1 MMVKAEKSGQTV
13 KLYIYGEIV
22 ADAGEKWGVDDV
34 CPMEVVCALED
45 ADGRE
50 VELHINSP
58 GGDCFA
64 AAAIY
69 NSLLSYKGQVV
80 GIVDG
85 LAASAA
91 SIIAMACKT
100 LRVPENAYLM
110 LHHAWAVTAG
120 NAAELRETAGL
131 LDKLDGD
138 MVSIYSN
145 RMLSEKAE
153 EAGTLMDKS
162 SWISGKE
169 AAELFAH
176 VTTLPA
182 VKAVALAGSSECL
195 ARMGTALP
203 DGLKELCPEAEAAAE
218 KLLAEE
224 EEKLRL
230 ILELL

>member
-1 MMVKAEKSGQTV
+1 MIRAERNGQAV

-22 ADAGEKWGVDDV
+22 ADSGAKWGDDDV
-34 CPMEVVCALED
+34 CPMETAKALEE
-45 ADGRE
+45 AGGRE

-64 AAAIY
+64 GAAIY
-69 NSLLSYKGQVV
+69 NSLSSYKGRVTGV
-80 GIVDG
+80 VDG

-91 SIIAMACKT
+91 SVIAMACET

-131 LDKLDGD
+131 LDKLDED
-138 MVSIYSN
+138 MASIYRG
-145 RMLSEKAE
+145 RMLPEKAE
-153 EAGTLMDKS
+153 GAEALMDRS
-162 SWISGKE
+162 SWLSGKE

-195 ARMGTALP
+195 ARIGTALP
-203 DGLKELCPEAEAAAE
+203 EGLEELCPEEEAAAE